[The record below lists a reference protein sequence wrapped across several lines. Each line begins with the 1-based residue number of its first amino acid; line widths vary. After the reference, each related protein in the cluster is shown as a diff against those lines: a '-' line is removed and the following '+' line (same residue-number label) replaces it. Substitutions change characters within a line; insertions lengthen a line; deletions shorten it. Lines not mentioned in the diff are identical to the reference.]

1 MLGIANRTVQYLEL
15 KRPAKVM
22 ESNFCLHIAPHKQ
35 NSHPT
40 SESTVQML
48 LELRQL
54 GAVSTAQGSLFH
66 AHCLLLQTLSLTP
79 SCLSLD
85 TAPCRSLG
93 PCRCHRE
100 QSSVLPLGV
109 L

>member
-48 LELRQL
+48 PEIRQL
-54 GAVSTAQGSLFH
+54 GAKVELCH
-66 AHCLLLQTLSLTP
+66 APFILDISVAGIHSHHFIPVCGRAKLL
-79 SCLSLD
+79 
-85 TAPCRSLG
+85 
-93 PCRCHRE
+93 
-100 QSSVLPLGV
+100 
-109 L
+109 